1 MDVVNVQF
9 ERDYMM
15 SRLKLGVIVSL
26 GGEGES
32 GTRGS
37 IEKVR
42 DLGLE
47 TCQLA
52 SWDPASYTE
61 EKACEVEAACDTL
74 GVEVTTIWAGYSGRM
89 VWDFVDGPTTIGL
102 VPPGTRET
110 RVEEL
115 KCGAAFAKRL
125 KVASIT
131 THVGFLPIDPGDAN
145 YIGAVD
151 AVREVAACCEEL
163 GIGFNFETGQET
175 PVTLLRC
182 IEDVG
187 TGNLGINLDP
197 ANLILYGMANPVD
210 ALDVFGQYVRGV
222 HAKDGEY
229 PTDGRKLG
237 REKALGQGKVDFG
250 RLVPRLLE
258 LGYDGALTI
267 EREIAG
273 EEQTRDILM
282 AKKML
287 ERLMGG
293 SR

>member
-1 MDVVNVQF
+1 
-9 ERDYMM
+9 M
-15 SRLKLGVIVSL
+15 SVLKLGVIVSL
-26 GGEGES
+26 AGERVT

-47 TCQLA
+47 TCQL
-52 SWDPASYTE
+52 SCWDPQAYTE
-61 EKACEVEAACDTL
+61 EAAREVDLACEEL
-74 GVEVTTIWAGYSGRM
+74 GVEVTTVWTGYSGRM
-89 VWDFVDGPTTIGL
+89 VWDFVEGPTTIGL
-102 VPPGTRET
+102 VPPGTRAV
-110 RVEEL
+110 RVDDL
-115 KCGAAFAKRL
+115 KRGAAFAKRL
-125 KVASIT
+125 KVTSIT
-131 THVGFLPIDPGDAN
+131 THVGFLPIDPADAN
-145 YIGAVD
+145 YLGAVD
-151 AVREVAACCEEL
+151 AVREVATFCKGL

-250 RLVPRLLE
+250 RLVPRLLD
-258 LGYDGALTI
+258 LGYRGALTI
-267 EREIAG
+267 EREISG
-273 EEQTRDILM
+273 EEQVRDILM
-282 AKKML
+282 AKEML
-287 ERLMGG
+287 GKLTGD